1 MKLTQVDLSD
11 AQMIKTLLENLEI
24 LDELSGHYPKVNDLR
39 IDLLRKI
46 QWADLEER
54 VLRLIFE
61 KLVNNKGYRQL
72 SSEMKV
78 SPRWAR
84 KSIDAACQKIAGSG
98 PPNATGPRFPPDL
111 TPLQPTATIP

>member
-1 MKLTQVDLSD
+1 MIGRPQNTTKFAGSTSSNRRRTRLKLTQVDLSD
-11 AQMIKTLLENLEI
+11 AQMIKSLLEHLEI
-24 LDELSGHYPKVNDLR
+24 LDELSGQYPKINDLR
-39 IDLLRKI
+39 IDLLRKV

-84 KSIDAACQKIAGSG
+84 KSIDAA
-98 PPNATGPRFPPDL
+98 
-111 TPLQPTATIP
+111 